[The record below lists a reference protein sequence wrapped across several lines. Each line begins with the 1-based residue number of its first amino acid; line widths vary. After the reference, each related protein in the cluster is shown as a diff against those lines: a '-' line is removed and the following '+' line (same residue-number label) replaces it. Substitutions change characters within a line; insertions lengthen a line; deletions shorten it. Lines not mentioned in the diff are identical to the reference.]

1 MHVLNRFAE
10 FGVYFIVKDPCNFV
24 RVFSIYAVLTIHAIF
39 YSQPFLCNFFVDL
52 VITVDC
58 DFKEV
63 LDFHFL
69 DILYD

>member
-1 MHVLNRFAE
+1 MFK
-10 FGVYFIVKDPCNFV
+10 I
-24 RVFSIYAVLTIHAIF
+24 RVTMLSIHAIF

-52 VITVDC
+52 VIMMDC

-69 DILYD
+69 DILYDK

>member
-1 MHVLNRFAE
+1 MHVLNRFVE
-10 FGVYFIVKDPCNFV
+10 FGVYFNVKDPCNYV
-24 RVFSIYAVLTIHAIF
+24 RVAVLTIHAIF

-52 VITVDC
+52 VIMMDC

-69 DILYD
+69 DILYDK